1 LAQDDLCITTDWF
14 KTVEREKEAFVMRNR
29 FIQTLFILA
38 MLATGFGLGRVS
50 RPALETA
57 AASPAAGR
65 VFEIRTYT
73 AAEGKLSALHA
84 RFRDHTTK
92 LFSKHGM
99 TNIGYWSPQD
109 APQSQNTLIYVIAHE
124 SREAAKK
131 NWDSFRNDPEWQKVK
146 KESEANGPL
155 VTKLESVYMDATDY
169 SPMK

>member
-1 LAQDDLCITTDWF
+1 VT
-14 KTVEREKEAFVMRNR
+14 KNR
-29 FIQTLFILA
+29 LTLTLFILS
-38 MLATGFGLGRVS
+38 MLGTGFWLGRVS
-50 RPALETA
+50 NPSPPSA
-57 AASPAAGR
+57 AAAVAAGR

-84 RFRDHTTK
+84 RFRDHTIK
-92 LFSKHGM
+92 LFPKHGM

-155 VTKLESVYMDATDY
+155 VTKLESVYLDATDY
-169 SPMK
+169 SPIK